1 MHKIYHISRFT
12 LQTGMYDIKA
22 AANSMLIRICDPG
35 MSHATPFSD
44 FKKVVDMEFLDAED
58 SCGFAESDKFSML
71 HAQQLH
77 FHLFTAYKDQMDVYV
92 QCEQGVSRSAAIA
105 KVAQLGGFVYMN
117 TGYAK
122 PNERVMQKLGYC
134 FDVNVLLPH

>member
-12 LQTGMYDIKA
+12 LQTGMYDVKA

-58 SCGFAESDKFSML
+58 SCGFAESDKFSMEQ
-71 HAQQLH
+71 A
-77 FHLFTAYKDQMDVYV
+77 LFSAYSYIYSKE
-92 QCEQGVSRSAAIA
+92 CAGVKKFPMRFKNHTELLFALRSMNVKINEAHIA
-105 KVAQLGGFVYMN
+105 TN
-117 TGYAK
+117 TGFGELYS
-122 PNERVMQKLGYC
+122 N
-134 FDVNVLLPH
+134 F